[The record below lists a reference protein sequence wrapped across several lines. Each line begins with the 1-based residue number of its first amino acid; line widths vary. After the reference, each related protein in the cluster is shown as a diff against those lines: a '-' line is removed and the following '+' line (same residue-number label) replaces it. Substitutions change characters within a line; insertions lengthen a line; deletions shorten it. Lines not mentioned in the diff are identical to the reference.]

1 MKRISSLFLAVALV
15 VSSHAQIAANAVQ
28 SKIGDI
34 TLVAYK
40 TGVKDVVY
48 LRGALPAGD
57 NKAPADH
64 SMLPTLVGSML
75 DRGTVKQDK
84 TAITAQLDAVGASI
98 NFSVNTGMLEFNARC
113 LAKDVPLVVALI
125 AEQLRDPAFD
135 AQELEKLKKQTV
147 GGLQRG
153 LESTSFR
160 ATETFLRS
168 VYAPGHPNHT
178 ATTDEHIAS
187 VNKTTVEDLKKFHA
201 SHYGP
206 AYLKIVAAGDID
218 PAQIKSQLSSAFT
231 GWTGGTPEIIASKS
245 TVTDSAREHVV
256 FMPDKPSVNI
266 VIGQTTGLRYGEK
279 DYLALRLGSSVLGGA
294 SFSGRLMKNTR
305 EKEGLTYGIY
315 SNLTNDMFNDGD
327 FQITATF
334 SPNLLDKGIA
344 SAQRQ
349 LHDWYANGVTSEE
362 IDSHKGNLTGS
373 FKLALSTTSGL
384 AQVLLATLNRGK
396 EITWLDEYPEKINA
410 LSANE
415 VNAAIK
421 QHLDPEKM
429 LIIKAGTVP
438 GTVQP

>member
-15 VSSHAQIAANAVQ
+15 VSSHAQIAANAIQ

-64 SMLPTLVGSML
+64 PMLPTLVGSML
-75 DRGTVKQDK
+75 SRGTLKQDK
-84 TAITAQLDAVGASI
+84 NAITAQLDAVGASI
-98 NFSVNTGMLEFNARC
+98 SFTVNTGVVAFSARC
-113 LAKDVPLVVALI
+113 LAKDVPLVIALI
-125 AEQLRDPAFD
+125 AEQLREPAFD
-135 AQELEKLKKQTV
+135 AEELEKLKKQTI

-160 ATETFLRS
+160 ATETFLRAA
-168 VYAPGHPNHT
+168 YTPGHPNYT
-178 ATTDEHIAS
+178 ATIDEHIAS
-187 VNKTTVEDLKKFHA
+187 VNKTTVEELKQFHA
-201 SHYGP
+201 AHYGP

-218 PAQIKSQLSSAFT
+218 PEQIKAQFSTALA
-231 GWTGGTPEIIASKS
+231 GWTGGTPEPVATKS
-245 TVTDSAREHVV
+245 SVTDSAREHVV

-266 VIGQTTGLRYGEK
+266 IIGQTTGLRYGDK

-327 FQITATF
+327 FQISATF
-334 SPNLLDKGIA
+334 SPSLLEKGVA
-344 SAQRQ
+344 SAQKH
-349 LHDWYANGVTSEE
+349 LGEWYANGVSAEE
-362 IDSHKGNLTGS
+362 IDAHKGNLTGS
-373 FKLALSTTSGL
+373 FKIALSTTAGM
-384 AQVLLATLNRGK
+384 AQMLLTTLNRGQ
-396 EITWLDEYPEKINA
+396 ELTWLDEYPEKINA
-410 LSANE
+410 LSPSE

-421 QHLDPEKM
+421 HYLNPEKM
-429 LIIKAGTVP
+429 FIIKAGTVP
-438 GTVQP
+438 GAVQN